1 MIILLLILLMVFNC
15 FVIHVL
21 NKCDIKGN
29 QNVLLKKENIYTKRL
44 YYIIP
49 SACLLIF
56 IFGNFIFSGRLFTE
70 LFYKLESDFGMDF
83 HVFLSESVLL
93 KECYIGNTEGF
104 NPPLIKL
111 LSLFLYR
118 SFPSDYQSLYYE
130 SAINNQILD
139 IRLLVQAFIPFI
151 IFITFSTVTLSL
163 ILYHYKKGN
172 SLEKAYYVFL
182 SLINIGIFFAIE
194 RGNYILLSLPFA
206 LFFVINCHNK
216 NSKIKELSLIA
227 LGISA
232 GIKVYPCLLGILLVK
247 EKRWKDVFH
256 CMLYGILFVFGP
268 FLYYGGVPGALGF
281 LRSLGGT
288 GETSLRMGTLNLT
301 SFFYTVQKLFGGGSE
316 NEILSNIH
324 ILRYFS
330 YLLFLAGII
339 YVFFIKEY
347 WKTILMIVTL
357 IILYAGTAHTY
368 MLSLLL
374 LPIFLFINEKH
385 SNKFINYIYMLL
397 FIILSSITVFS
408 CPYFLSQIRLE
419 TNDRVTLLMIIQQF
433 ALIYLF
439 VFQLSEGITKM
450 IGTIVKRKH

>member
-1 MIILLLILLMVFNC
+1 MLLLVLLTVFSC
-15 FVIHVL
+15 FFIYAL
-21 NKCDIKGN
+21 NKCDIKCS
-29 QNVLLKKENIYTKRL
+29 QSILITKENIYTKRL
-44 YYIIP
+44 YYVIP
-49 SACLLIF
+49 LVCLVSF
-56 IFGNFIFSGRLFTE
+56 IFGNFIFSGKLFAE

-93 KECYIGNTEGF
+93 KEGYIGNTEAF

-111 LSLFLYR
+111 ISLFLYR
-118 SFPSDYQSLYYE
+118 SFPSNYQTLYYE

-139 IRLLVQAFIPFI
+139 IRLLVQAFIPFVV
-151 IFITFSTVTLSL
+151 FISFSTVTLSL
-163 ILYHYKKGN
+163 MLYHYKKGN
-172 SLEKAYYVFL
+172 SLEKTYYVFL
-182 SLINIGIFFAIE
+182 ALTNIGVFFAIE

-216 NSKIKELSLIA
+216 NSKIRELSLIA

-247 EKRWKDVFH
+247 EKRWKDVCH

-268 FLYYGGVPGALGF
+268 FLYYGGVDGILGF

-301 SFFYTVQKLFGGGSE
+301 SFFYTIQKLFGGGRE
-316 NEILSNIH
+316 NDILSDIH
-324 ILRYFS
+324 MLKCFS
-330 YLLFLAGII
+330 YLLFFAGII
-339 YVFFIKEY
+339 YVLFIKEY

-385 SNKFINYIYMLL
+385 TNKFVNYIYTLL
-397 FIILSSITVFS
+397 FIILSSIIVFS
-408 CPYFLSQIRLE
+408 CPDFLNSIRLE

-433 ALIYLF
+433 TLIYLF
-439 VFQLSEGITKM
+439 VFQLSEGIVEM
-450 IGTIVKRKH
+450 LGNIVKRKR